1 MSIRLVTVLLA
12 LCVLASGASAHAA
25 TPTPPA
31 DDAAIVHALSR
42 LAFGARPGDI
52 ERVKAIGLAAW
63 IERQL
68 EPRRLDDRAV
78 EQTLATLPSLPMS
91 IAELHKEYPRPPAR
105 DKSADPQMT
114 PRALYE
120 RPPPEKRP
128 IRIVAEMQAARLV
141 RAIESER
148 QLEEVMVDFWFNHF
162 NVHAAKGEVKWYL
175 TSYERDVIRPHA
187 LGRFGD
193 LLRGT
198 ATHPAMLFYLDNWLS
213 TRPDF
218 TPRFGPNRGKRAG
231 LNENYARELMEL
243 HTLGVDGGYT
253 QKDVTEVARAFTGW
267 TIDRPRDAARFVFRP
282 LVHDRGEKT
291 ILGLRISAGG
301 GQDDGERVLS
311 LLLHHPATARFIAT
325 KLVRRFVSDEPPPAL
340 VERVAATFRATEGDI
355 KAMLRALVT
364 SPEFWAPEAR
374 RAKIKKPFEYVAS
387 AVRAVGGHVD
397 ARAGF
402 ALARYAA
409 EMGEGLYGAQPPTGY
424 PDRAEAWVNAGA
436 LLARMNFALA
446 LTQGRLPGVTLD
458 VSALAVDRGAP
469 DAALERLLVALLH
482 GEASAPTR
490 AVLTAQ
496 LTNPEIRRQ
505 TPDDRGPADTDV
517 EKLAALV
524 IGSPEFQR
532 R

>member
-1 MSIRLVTVLLA
+1 MLLEPIAWPDDSPALELAVLNRVGWGANHSSYADIARLGTGRWLDAQL
-12 LCVLASGASAHAA
+12 H
-25 TPTPPA
+25 PA
-31 DDAAIVHALSR
+31 PARLPAEPQAAINAMTISQ
-42 LAFGARPGDI
+42 RPVADI
-52 ERVKAIGLAAW
+52 AAEL
-63 IERQL
+63 ERQ
-68 EPRRLDDRAV
+68 RRAFQNAGAEERKAERQAYQESLGRLGREA
-78 EQTLATLPSLPMS
+78 QTRMLL
-91 IAELHKEYPRPPAR
+91 
-105 DKSADPQMT
+105 
-114 PRALYE
+114 RALYS
-120 RPPPEKRP
+120 PN
-128 IRIVAEMQAARLV
+128 
-141 RAIESER
+141 
-148 QLEEVMVDFWFNHF
+148 QLEEQMTWFWMNHF
-162 NVHAAKGEVKWYL
+162 SVFQFKGPL
-175 TSYERDVIRPHA
+175 RALLADYEERAVRPQA
-187 LGRFGD
+187 LGRFRD
-193 LLRGT
+193 LLGAT
-198 ATHPAMLFYLDNWLS
+198 ARHPAMLIYLDNARNS
-213 TRPDF
+213 
-218 TPRFGPNRGKRAG
+218 AG
-231 LNENYARELMEL
+231 RINENYARELMEL

>member
-1 MSIRLVTVLLA
+1 
-12 LCVLASGASAHAA
+12 
-25 TPTPPA
+25 
-31 DDAAIVHALSR
+31 
-42 LAFGARPGDI
+42 
-52 ERVKAIGLAAW
+52 
-63 IERQL
+63 
-68 EPRRLDDRAV
+68 
-78 EQTLATLPSLPMS
+78 
-91 IAELHKEYPRPPAR
+91 
-105 DKSADPQMT
+105 
-114 PRALYE
+114 
-120 RPPPEKRP
+120 
-128 IRIVAEMQAARLV
+128 
-141 RAIESER
+141 
-148 QLEEVMVDFWFNHF
+148 
-162 NVHAAKGEVKWYL
+162 
-175 TSYERDVIRPHA
+175 RPHA
-187 LGRFGD
+187 LGKFGD

-198 ATHPAMLFYLDNWLS
+198 AAHPAMLFYLDNWLS
-213 TRPDF
+213 ARPDF
-218 TPRFGPNRGKRAG
+218 TLRFGPNRGKRAG
-231 LNENYARELMEL
+231 LNESYARELMEL

-301 GQDDGERVLS
+301 GQDAGERVLS

-424 PDRAEAWVNAGA
+424 PDRAVAAPPRFLARAALAADARRKVLVAVFQRGAVDGLSMVVPYGDRDYAGA
-436 LLARMNFALA
+436 RASIAIRAPQAGDAGAAVDLDGFFGLHPALA
-446 LTQGRLPGVTLD
+446 P
-458 VSALAVDRGAP
+458 LA
-469 DAALERLLVALLH
+469 
-482 GEASAPTR
+482 
-490 AVLTAQ
+490 
-496 LTNPEIRRQ
+496 
-505 TPDDRGPADTDV
+505 
-517 EKLAALV
+517 
-524 IGSPEFQR
+524 
-532 R
+532 